1 MRQRLAPLLAHLRRD
16 ERGASLIEFGIMAPV
31 LALLVGG
38 VIDLSEGLSERY
50 KIQQA
55 VTRSLE
61 QLQVQPAQADYNK
74 SDVDYT
80 YLQTEAATAAGVPTS
95 QVTLT
100 KWLMCDGVKQSSW
113 TGSCQTGQDTAR
125 YVHLQIVKT
134 FSGFFFMKS
143 KQMTATGAVRVQ

>member
-1 MRQRLAPLLAHLRRD
+1 MTQRLASLLARLRRD
-16 ERGASLIEFGIMAPV
+16 DRGASLIEFGIMAPV

-100 KWLMCDGVKQSSW
+100 KWLMCDGVKQASW
-113 TGSCQTGQDTAR
+113 TGSCQAGQDTAR
-125 YVHLQIVKT
+125 YVHLQILKT

-143 KQMTATGAVRVQ
+143 RQMTATGAVRVQ

>member
-1 MRQRLAPLLAHLRRD
+1 MTQRLASLFARLRRD
-16 ERGASLIEFGIMAPV
+16 DRGASLIEFGIMAPV

-61 QLQVQPAQADYNK
+61 QLQVQPAQADFNK

-100 KWLMCDGVKQSSW
+100 KWLMCDGVKQASW

-125 YVHLQIVKT
+125 YVHLQIAKT
-134 FSGFFFMKS
+134 FTGFFFMKS